1 MNVSGYFDVHATL
14 FRVHLERVVKHTG
27 VTERATA
34 ALKVLL
40 DNQVHEP
47 EEYIRI
53 LMDSEGNLRLKL
65 ARAIMG
71 DQVVEH
77 QGCTVMV
84 VARAVCD
91 ALDGLTI
98 DADGLPRGKIFN
110 FNLY

>member
-1 MNVSGYFDVHATL
+1 MPI
-14 FRVHLERVVKHTG
+14 G

-34 ALKVLL
+34 AFKVLL
-40 DNQVHEP
+40 DNQAREP

-53 LMDSEGNLRLKL
+53 LIDSEGNLRLKL
-65 ARAIMG
+65 ARAITG

-77 QGCTVMV
+77 EGCTVMV

-98 DADGLPRGKIFN
+98 DAEGIPHGKTFN
-110 FNLY
+110 FNIS

>member
-1 MNVSGYFDVHATL
+1 MPI
-14 FRVHLERVVKHTG
+14 G

-40 DNQVHEP
+40 DNQTHEP

-98 DADGLPRGKIFN
+98 DADGIPRGKTFN
-110 FNLY
+110 FNIY